1 MENRNLTS
9 GKEAVRNKKKSVQIE
24 NSRAQDEHWRSEDQL
39 PYAPFEEGL
48 DRHVFRESTR
58 PVQGSFQS
66 MTYNPDSDSDPVFRS
81 STRAV
86 QGPSQSIAHGS
97 DQKNARLLTG
107 YLPKDQSSAR
117 KSNVEELKF
126 DSWIFDKS
134 SAFMHGNELGQR
146 SFESILDNNDPNRDP
161 VFRSATVAVPRPSES
176 IIHDADQ
183 NNASWVTGYLP
194 EDRFSARKSN
204 VKKLNYDSG
213 IINKSS
219 TFMRGNESNPE
230 NFLIGLS
237 PQKKNNEQLPVSTRL
252 KSRSKKKKLPVPL
265 LAPAVLEKM
274 KIKILDKFFSK
285 SNTIV
290 FHIPKQLTGKVN
302 ACKKWLRETVSIM
315 YTWMESLAP
324 MLTFMHHLK
333 WLKFKGSY
341 SYDYSVCYF
350 DAQVWKVDPRIA
362 SSDNPDEV
370 YILEF
375 RRKSLTGV
383 SAFEQL
389 IRQFAGWLL
398 ENGRA
403 KKYGNGF
410 SIYPFDETLLDLSDE
425 GSCHDAA
432 FGSQLPSSVEDTTS
446 DSDSSC
452 QITLEYDLIRS
463 WAEKIYE
470 RSSYSEENI
479 RILAIC
485 SKDSDNR
492 ELMAGSRKLHNALCE
507 ELSNGTNPSS
517 AANTLV
523 IVKAIVKF
531 HPDLAAGSFV
541 KCRMLLA
548 ITSCL
553 YLHSGI
559 RRKVCLRSIAIERAA
574 LELLEMLI
582 ENQKLRFTL
591 MEIEK
596 VLMILVKNLEGKLE
610 DQKNNKCLNNVI
622 RGLNKKKED
631 LIKFGGTLRGKFI

>member
-1 MENRNLTS
+1 
-9 GKEAVRNKKKSVQIE
+9 
-24 NSRAQDEHWRSEDQL
+24 
-39 PYAPFEEGL
+39 
-48 DRHVFRESTR
+48 
-58 PVQGSFQS
+58 
-66 MTYNPDSDSDPVFRS
+66 
-81 STRAV
+81 
-86 QGPSQSIAHGS
+86 
-97 DQKNARLLTG
+97 
-107 YLPKDQSSAR
+107 
-117 KSNVEELKF
+117 
-126 DSWIFDKS
+126 
-134 SAFMHGNELGQR
+134 
-146 SFESILDNNDPNRDP
+146 
-161 VFRSATVAVPRPSES
+161 
-176 IIHDADQ
+176 
-183 NNASWVTGYLP
+183 
-194 EDRFSARKSN
+194 
-204 VKKLNYDSG
+204 
-213 IINKSS
+213 
-219 TFMRGNESNPE
+219 
-230 NFLIGLS
+230 
-237 PQKKNNEQLPVSTRL
+237 
-252 KSRSKKKKLPVPL
+252 
-265 LAPAVLEKM
+265 
-274 KIKILDKFFSK
+274 
-285 SNTIV
+285 
-290 FHIPKQLTGKVN
+290 
-302 ACKKWLRETVSIM
+302 
-315 YTWMESLAP
+315 
-324 MLTFMHHLK
+324 LTFMHHLK

-341 SYDYSVCYF
+341 SYEYAVCYF

-362 SSDNPDEV
+362 GSDKPDEV

-398 ENGRA
+398 EYGRA

-410 SIYPFDETLLDLSDE
+410 SIYPFEESNFDLSDD
-425 GSCHDAA
+425 GSCNDPA
-432 FGSQLPSSVEDTTS
+432 FGSQAPSSVEDTTS
-446 DSDSSC
+446 DSDSIC

-531 HPDLAAGSFV
+531 HPDLAADSFV

-553 YLHSGI
+553 YLHSGN
-559 RRKVCLRSIAIERAA
+559 RRKSIAIERAA

-582 ENQKLRFTL
+582 ANETLRFTL

-610 DQKNNKCLNNVI
+610 DKKNNKCLNNVI